1 MCQISGTDRRE
12 MFLGMPIFRLLLI
25 IMLVVGSVAPVMG
38 MVFLF
43 YKDQSKTTV
52 SLMIANMA
60 SLLMNGCYALALWAD
75 GMNASRMAM
84 KMQYAGN
91 AFFIVFFILFL
102 SHYIRV
108 NYLRVVFPIWTFCEA
123 CSLFI
128 VMIDDPRRLVFENEE
143 IAHIDK
149 VNMDIL
155 TIDNGPVT
163 RIRYVLIII
172 LLLACLVTTTLRYFG
187 STIRKERINY
197 LRIAVAE
204 VIIFIAAIIK
214 VSVRFRIDI
223 MPICMSVAIFV
234 IDYGLIKG
242 GLLRVTDMGRQW
254 IFENGKTVY
263 IIVDSVYRYL
273 DSNEAAKEMF
283 PSLRHHKLEKVLPD
297 EIRHMLFDSS
307 DEDIE
312 IEGRKYN
319 RQVIKM
325 NQDHTVMGY
334 TILLNDVTE
343 RLLLMEELREEKE
356 RADEANRV
364 KSNFVSTISHEI
376 RTPMNAI
383 VGITDILLRKQRDK
397 EDTDYLMNIKSSGDA
412 LLLIINDILDYSK
425 IEAGQMKVVDDE
437 YVPAVML
444 NDMHMIFVTRIGS
457 KPVELRYEIM
467 DDLPGKLFGDALRI
481 RQIIINFM
489 NNAIKFTDS
498 GSVTLR
504 VRALEENEDI
514 ITLEFSVIDTGL
526 GIKEE
531 DIKKLFSSF
540 SQVDEKRN
548 HSKEGT
554 GLGLAICKQL
564 AELMGGYVGVE
575 STYGEGSRFYAVIPQ
590 KIIDRKPAENIER
603 TVTTEFEFECPEVKL
618 LLVDDNE
625 MNLKVAK
632 GLLEPL
638 HMDIDTA
645 MNGKQ
650 AIDMLGSKKYDLVF
664 MDHMMPIMDGVEA
677 AKRIRSFEDEYF
689 KTLPVVALS
698 ANVTEE
704 AQEEFDECG
713 MNAFVAKP
721 IKMKEVCEVLE
732 RLMPKEKIVRGAA
745 RTLTDNDKK
754 NAGGFENGSS
764 GIGVSENE
772 RAFENGRTSE
782 NERASENGRTSENER
797 AYENGRTP
805 ENERASENGRTPE
818 NERASENGRT
828 PENERAY
835 ENGRIPENERTS
847 ENGRTS
853 ENERAYEYERL
864 LNELKG
870 TYGNEDVSTPIHV
883 NEGIESC
890 GTKEL
895 YISLLGDF
903 YKYIDIKANKIEKCL
918 ADHMLRD
925 YTIEVHALKNTA
937 RMIGALEL
945 SEEFKHLEEL
955 GNKEEE
961 KTIVALTP
969 GVLERLRGYKEV
981 LEPFSTSSNEEK
993 EEVSNED
1000 IIAQLSA
1007 IKDAMDT
1014 FDLDGA
1020 DAALKKLLE
1029 YKLPENIVLKVNELD
1044 ALVADVAIEDTMA
1057 LCDEIIYLVN
1067 A

>member
-782 NERASENGRTSENER
+782 NERA
-797 AYENGRTP
+797 
-805 ENERASENGRTPE
+805 
-818 NERASENGRT
+818 
-828 PENERAY
+828 
-835 ENGRIPENERTS
+835 
-847 ENGRTS
+847 
-853 ENERAYEYERL
+853 YEYERL